1 MGGWEDSICDP
12 GWEAGSGPHAFP
24 STPNH
29 RQMVFFP
36 ALGSPYFLF
45 FSFSSLFLLLS
56 QASSQVET
64 LNAGKEGG
72 TRGRRTSRAPFPKSP
87 RGLKG

>member
-12 GWEAGSGPHAFP
+12 GGVDGPHAFP

-36 ALGSPYFLF
+36 ALGSPYFLL

-72 TRGRRTSRAPFPKSP
+72 TQERRSRAPFLKGP